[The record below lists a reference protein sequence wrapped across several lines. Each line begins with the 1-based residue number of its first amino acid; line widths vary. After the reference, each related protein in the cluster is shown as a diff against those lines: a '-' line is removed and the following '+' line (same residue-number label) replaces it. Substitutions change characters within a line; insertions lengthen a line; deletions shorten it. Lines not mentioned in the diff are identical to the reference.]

1 MSEDNDEKGF
11 VIKDKRIFDETGDV
25 RSEEAEDKPQKE
37 TVEKPDIGERDEKP
51 PEEAGEMGG
60 PEFEETQPFPEI
72 NFAGFIFSLHTSA
85 LLHFGDFPDPVS
97 NEKSRNLPAAKQ
109 TIEILDML
117 KDKTKGNLDENEQK
131 LLEGILY
138 ELKMRY
144 VTESEK
150 T

>member
-25 RSEEAEDKPQKE
+25 RSEKEEEKPKKE
-37 TVEKPDIGERDEKP
+37 TPEKPDISEKEETP
-51 PEEAGEMGG
+51 HKAEKTGGPKEEA
-60 PEFEETQPFPEI
+60 QPFPEI

-109 TIEILDML
+109 TIEILDMM
-117 KDKTKGNLDENEQK
+117 KDKTRGNLDENEEK
-131 LLEGILY
+131 LLEGILF

>member
-1 MSEDNDEKGF
+1 MSEDNDKKGF

-25 RSEEAEDKPQKE
+25 RSDKEGDKPKKE
-37 TVEKPDIGERDEKP
+37 APEKPDVSKKEETHKKVEEPGS
-51 PEEAGEMGG
+51 PEEEA
-60 PEFEETQPFPEI
+60 QPFPEI

-117 KDKTKGNLDENEQK
+117 KDKTRGNLDMNEEK
-131 LLEGILY
+131 LLEGILF

-144 VTESEK
+144 VKESEK

>member
-25 RSEEAEDKPQKE
+25 RNKEAKENSKKE
-37 TVEKPDIGERDEKP
+37 TPEKPDISEKEEKP
-51 PEEAGEMGG
+51 KKAEKTGSPEKES
-60 PEFEETQPFPEI
+60 QPFPEI

-109 TIEILDML
+109 TIEILDMM
-117 KDKTKGNLDENEQK
+117 KDKTRGNLDENEEK
-131 LLEGILY
+131 LLDGILY

>member
-25 RSEEAEDKPQKE
+25 RDEETKEKQKKE
-37 TVEKPDIGERDEKP
+37 TVEKPDISEKDEIPKK
-51 PEEAGEMGG
+51 A
-60 PEFEETQPFPEI
+60 EETGSAEEKSHPFPEI

-109 TIEILDML
+109 TIEILDMM
-117 KDKTKGNLDENEQK
+117 KDKTRGNLDENEEK
-131 LLEGILY
+131 LLDGILY

-150 T
+150 Q

>member
-25 RSEEAEDKPQKE
+25 RDEEAKNKQKKE
-37 TVEKPDIGERDEKP
+37 TVEEPDISEKKETP
-51 PEEAGEMGG
+51 QKAEEIGSPEEASH
-60 PEFEETQPFPEI
+60 PFPEI

-109 TIEILDML
+109 TIEILDMM
-117 KDKTKGNLDENEQK
+117 KDKTRGNLDENEEK
-131 LLEGILY
+131 LLDGILY

-150 T
+150 Q

>member
-25 RSEEAEDKPQKE
+25 KDDEAKDKPKE
-37 TVEKPDIGERDEKP
+37 ETMEKPDISEKEETSQK
-51 PEEAGEMGG
+51 PEETGT
-60 PEFEETQPFPEI
+60 PREESQPFPEI

-109 TIEILDML
+109 TIEILDMM
-117 KDKTKGNLDENEQK
+117 KDKTRGNLDENEEK
-131 LLEGILY
+131 LLDGILY

>member
-1 MSEDNDEKGF
+1 MSEGNDEKGF

-25 RSEEAEDKPQKE
+25 RDEEAKVKAKE
-37 TVEKPDIGERDEKP
+37 ETIEKQDINEKEEIP
-51 PEEAGEMGG
+51 PKAEETGSRPEEA
-60 PEFEETQPFPEI
+60 QPFPEI

-109 TIEILDML
+109 TIDILDMM
-117 KDKTKGNLDENEQK
+117 KDKTRGNLDENEEK

>member
-25 RSEEAEDKPQKE
+25 RDEETKDKRKEE
-37 TVEKPDIGERDEKP
+37 TVEKPDISEKKETP
-51 PEEAGEMGG
+51 QKA
-60 PEFEETQPFPEI
+60 EETGSAEEESHPFPEI

-85 LLHFGDFPDPVS
+85 LLHFGDFPDPAS
-97 NEKSRNLPAAKQ
+97 NETSRNLPAAKQ
-109 TIEILDML
+109 TIEILDMM
-117 KDKTKGNLDENEQK
+117 KDKTRGNLDENEEK
-131 LLEGILY
+131 LLDGILY

>member
-25 RSEEAEDKPQKE
+25 RNEKAEDKPKKE
-37 TVEKPDIGERDEKP
+37 TPEKPDISEKEEIP
-51 PEEAGEMGG
+51 KRTEETGSREEEA
-60 PEFEETQPFPEI
+60 QPFPEI

-109 TIEILDML
+109 TIEILDMM
-117 KDKTKGNLDENEQK
+117 KDKTRGNLDENEEK
-131 LLEGILY
+131 LLDGILY

>member
-1 MSEDNDEKGF
+1 MSEGNDEKGF

-25 RSEEAEDKPQKE
+25 RNEKAEDKPKKE
-37 TVEKPDIGERDEKP
+37 TVEKPDIIGK
-51 PEEAGEMGG
+51 EEIPKKAEGTEHR
-60 PEFEETQPFPEI
+60 EEESQPFLEI
-72 NFAGFIFSLHTSA
+72 NFASFIFSLHTSA
-85 LLHFGDFPDPVS
+85 LLHFGDFPDPIS
-97 NEKSRNLPAAKQ
+97 NEKNMNLPAAKQ

-117 KDKTKGNLDENEQK
+117 KDKTRGNLDENEQK

-150 T
+150 P